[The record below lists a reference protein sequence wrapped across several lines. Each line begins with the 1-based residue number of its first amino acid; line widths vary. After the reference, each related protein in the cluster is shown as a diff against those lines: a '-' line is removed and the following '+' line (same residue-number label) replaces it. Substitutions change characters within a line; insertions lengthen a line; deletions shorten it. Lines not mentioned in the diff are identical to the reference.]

1 MKILIVED
9 GEYKVDRVSNFIK
22 DNFENSECKVARS
35 YSSANKEIVEST
47 YDLIILDMSLPTF
60 DKINGTGGGEFRD
73 YGGMD
78 IARQIKRRK
87 IKSDFIFLTQ
97 HESFDKNETIED
109 IHNKSLKTYDER
121 YKGSIFY
128 EHSGYEWKE
137 KLERII
143 SNYA

>member
-9 GEYKVDRVSNFIK
+9 GEYKVDRVSNFIR
-22 DNFENSECKVARS
+22 DNFKDTTCNVARS
-35 YSSANKEIVEST
+35 YSSANIEIVEST
-47 YDLIILDMSLPTF
+47 YDLVILDMSLPTF
-60 DKINGTGGGEFRD
+60 DKVNGTGGGEFRD
-73 YGGMD
+73 FGGMD

-87 IKSDFIFLTQ
+87 IRSDFIFLTQ
-97 HESFDKNETIED
+97 HELFAGKETLED
-109 IHNKSLKTYDER
+109 IHEKSLKNYDER

-143 SNYA
+143 KSYA